1 MKILRSLCV
10 LVLAVSASAAF
21 ATTPATDHPGSLA
34 ILLGVQSVRQELK
47 LDSLQRAVL
56 DSLRGEYKAAARALT
71 TPMPT
76 TPEARVAAEKKL
88 VALNDTFNRRAVSA
102 LNRTQRTRLSEIEH
116 QVTGATR
123 LYSPKVQKSLA
134 LTGQQKSKIEGIRKS
149 GLAYVAKINRQFE
162 EGKIGFHDRLGLL
175 RDRRLDQGEAMLK
188 LLTPEQRQAY
198 QALGGKK
205 IAI

>member
-10 LVLAVSASAAF
+10 IILAVSASAVF

-56 DSLRGEYKAAARALT
+56 DSLRGEYKASVRALT
-71 TPMPT
+71 DPMPS

-88 VALNDTFNRRAVSA
+88 VALNDSFNRRAVSA
-102 LNRTQRTRLSEIEH
+102 LNRTQRARLHEIEH

-123 LYSPKVQKSLA
+123 LYSAEEQ
-134 LTGQQKSKIEGIRKS
+134 
-149 GLAYVAKINRQFE
+149 NRRHPE
-162 EGKIGFHDRLGLL
+162 KRLGLC
-175 RDRRLDQGEAMLK
+175 RQG
-188 LLTPEQRQAY
+188 
-198 QALGGKK
+198 
-205 IAI
+205 